1 MATLYRL
8 NAALCKDI
16 TAEAVSDT
24 QEVRT
29 KVGLSHGVQVRQV
42 FRRRWKWEGEA
53 LPGREEF
60 PDALSRLVVG
70 HTFFR
75 QTCECKSKCCLKLK
89 LITLKLYISIVCCIN
104 V

>member
-24 QEVRT
+24 QEVWA
-29 KVGLSHGVQVRQV
+29 KVGLSHGVQVRHV
-42 FRRRWKWEGEA
+42 LRRRWEREGEA
-53 LPGREEF
+53 LPGREEV
-60 PDALSRLVVG
+60 PDALSREVVG
-70 HTFFR
+70 HQFFR

-89 LITLKLYISIVCCIN
+89 LITLNLV
-104 V
+104 